1 MTNPNA
7 PRGLKRLWIGVLVVV
22 VLTLILYTINR
33 ITSAPPELRTDS
45 VPAGPQE

>member
-7 PRGLKRLWIGVLVVV
+7 PRGLKPMWIGVLVVV
-22 VLTLILYTINR
+22 VIMLIVYTINR
-33 ITSAPPELRTDS
+33 VRSNPPELRTDS